1 MYAEK
6 ITQLLKRR
14 DDRNPTPSL
23 SKNENKSEILNTDGS
38 NIREKITRQ
47 HQKTYQRRNNM
58 EKEKLLEKL
67 KGLDFKKCTTDDG
80 YRALC
85 KLGKEIDVYDF
96 SGRFVR
102 FENLDNIVR
111 TTLDKYGVYGVKA
124 ALDGVTNLSHDFYYK
139 DDDGKIRNVNAN
151 DLECLRYELKVCIEE
166 L

>member
-1 MYAEK
+1 
-6 ITQLLKRR
+6 
-14 DDRNPTPSL
+14 
-23 SKNENKSEILNTDGS
+23 
-38 NIREKITRQ
+38 
-47 HQKTYQRRNNM
+47 M

-67 KGLDFKKCTTDDG
+67 DELDFKKCTTDDG

-111 TTLDKYGVYGVKA
+111 TTLDEYGVRGVKA
-124 ALDGVTNLSHDFYYK
+124 ALDGVTDLSHDFYYK
-139 DDDGKIRNVNAN
+139 DDDGKIRNVNEN

-166 L
+166 LWQEMEMRKIKWTKKNY